1 MKSELIK
8 DLRNINIFLYMIKL
22 LNIKKNIAMD
32 TEDITETAKKEF
44 SSQVNKQ
51 KGEISLKVIE
61 NPKFLTDDQ
70 KDSWNNNGF
79 ILLKNFCSEDTC
91 SEMNSSV
98 IDIINTMVSPKDP
111 FSHAYAKD
119 GYIGIR
125 EMKPNPEAKTI
136 HDEMS
141 KIFRLH
147 GKGVFNEFINNKRL
161 LDFLEDILGENIDCF
176 LSQYIFKNPG
186 AWGQPWHQDSSYFPF
201 DRYPQVGAWIATSP
215 ATIENGC
222 LVILPGSHQEHL
234 HEHLPDDREGSNY
247 GYTEIKDQDFS
258 NEIPLTLET
267 GDLLL
272 FHSFLMHK
280 SYDNKSRSKRT
291 AVVFHFAE
299 TGTDYGQLDS
309 PTNEWISV
317 RGSGLN

>member
-1 MKSELIK
+1 MKREISES
-8 DLRNINIFLYMIKL
+8 
-22 LNIKKNIAMD
+22 
-32 TEDITETAKKEF
+32 EKKEF
-44 SSQVNKQ
+44 TSQINKQ
-51 KGEISLKVIE
+51 KGGLSSQRIE
-61 NPKFLTDDQ
+61 NFKFLNEDQ
-70 KDSWNNNGF
+70 VNSWNNSGY
-79 ILLKNFCSEDTC
+79 ILLKNFYSSKECT
-91 SEMNSSV
+91 EMNAEV
-98 IDIINTMVSPKDP
+98 ENIINSMVGSDDP
-111 FSHAYAKD
+111 FSHAYAND

-141 KIFRLH
+141 KVFRVH
-147 GKGVFNEFINNKRL
+147 GKGTFNNFINNEDL
-161 LDFLEDILGENIDCF
+161 LDVLEDILGKNIDCF

-201 DRYPQVGAWIATSP
+201 DRSPQVGAWLATSP
-215 ATIENGC
+215 ATLENGC
-222 LVILPGSHQEHL
+222 LVILPGSHKEHL

-258 NEIPLTLET
+258 KEIPVILET

-280 SYDNKSRSKRT
+280 SYDNKSKLKRT
-291 AVVFHFAE
+291 TVVFHFAE
-299 TGTDYGQLDS
+299 TGTKFGEIDS

-317 RGSGLN
+317 RGCGLEK

>member
-1 MKSELIK
+1 
-8 DLRNINIFLYMIKL
+8 
-22 LNIKKNIAMD
+22 
-32 TEDITETAKKEF
+32 
-44 SSQVNKQ
+44 
-51 KGEISLKVIE
+51 
-61 NPKFLTDDQ
+61 
-70 KDSWNNNGF
+70 
-79 ILLKNFCSEDTC
+79 
-91 SEMNSSV
+91 MNSSV
-98 IDIINTMVSPKDP
+98 LSIIDSMVGSEEA
-111 FSHAYAKD
+111 FSHAYANE

-147 GKGVFNEFINNKRL
+147 GKGVFNDFINNKRL
-161 LDFLEDILGENIDCF
+161 LDLVEDILGINIDCF

-201 DRYPQVGAWIATSP
+201 DRYPQVGAWVATSP

-222 LVILPGSHQEHL
+222 LVILPGSHKEHL
-234 HEHLPDDREGSNY
+234 HEHVPDDREGSNY
-247 GYTEIKDQDFS
+247 GYTEIKDQDFT
-258 NEIPLTLET
+258 NEIPVTLET

-280 SYDNKSRSKRT
+280 SYDNKSKSKRT

-299 TGTDYGQLDS
+299 TGTDFGELDS

-317 RGSGLN
+317 RGVGLS